1 MQYREFE
8 GMLVKELQKQSEGM
22 FSVSLS
28 EVSKN
33 NGLKKRAI
41 ILKGKSGSVSPTAYP
56 EDYYRRARYSMSIP
70 EIADEIIDSY
80 LHCVA
85 VKDSLPEDFFL
96 HYETV
101 APHVYCQLVNRK
113 KNEERLS
120 GMPFEP
126 WQDLAVSY
134 YYQADG
140 KMSDYHI
147 QISLSHLEK
156 WGIGTDQLR
165 KDAWQ
170 NTLEKKRATLRRLCD
185 ILRESP
191 EYARDG
197 ELPDSSLLVLTNT
210 DGVAGAVAIAY
221 PNQIEIIRA
230 GLDSGF
236 YMIPCSIH
244 ECLILP
250 DDGTY
255 REEELNSMVRD
266 VNKTQLQPDDVLSD
280 HVYKF

>member
-1 MQYREFE
+1 M
-8 GMLVKELQKQSEGM
+8 
-22 FSVSLS
+22 
-28 EVSKN
+28 
-33 NGLKKRAI
+33 A
-41 ILKGKSGSVSPTAYP
+41 
-56 EDYYRRARYSMSIP
+56 
-70 EIADEIIDSY
+70 
-80 LHCVA
+80 
-85 VKDSLPEDFFL
+85 
-96 HYETV
+96 
-101 APHVYCQLVNRK
+101 
-113 KNEERLS
+113 
-120 GMPFEP
+120 
-126 WQDLAVSY
+126 
-134 YYQADG
+134 
-140 KMSDYHI
+140 DYHI

-156 WGIGTDQLR
+156 WGIGTEQLK
-165 KDAWQ
+165 KDAWK
-170 NTLEKKRATLRRLCD
+170 NTLDKKRATLRRLCD

-230 GLDSGF
+230 GLDGGF

>member
-8 GMLVKELQKQSEGM
+8 DMLVKELQKQSEGL
-22 FSVSLS
+22 FSVSVG
-28 EVSKN
+28 EVTKN

-41 ILKGKSGSVSPTAYP
+41 ILKGENGSVSPTAYP

-70 EIADEIIDSY
+70 EIADEIIDSCIQ
-80 LHCVA
+80 CVHA
-85 VKDSLPEDFFL
+85 KDALPEDFFL
-96 HYETV
+96 RYETV
-101 APHVYCQLVNRK
+101 APHVYCQLVSRK
-113 KNEERLS
+113 KNEERLA
-120 GMPFEP
+120 GIPFEP
-126 WQDLAVSY
+126 WQDLAISY
-134 YYQADG
+134 YYQPDG
-140 KMSDYHI
+140 RLSDYHI
-147 QISLSHLEK
+147 QICLLHLEK
-156 WGIGTDQLR
+156 WGIGQEQLK

-185 ILRESP
+185 ILKESP

-197 ELPDSSLLVLTNT
+197 DLPDSNLLVLTNS

-221 PNQIEIIRA
+221 PNQVEIIRA

-255 REEELNSMVRD
+255 REEELNSMVQE
-266 VNKTQLQPDDVLSD
+266 VNRTQLQPDDVLSD